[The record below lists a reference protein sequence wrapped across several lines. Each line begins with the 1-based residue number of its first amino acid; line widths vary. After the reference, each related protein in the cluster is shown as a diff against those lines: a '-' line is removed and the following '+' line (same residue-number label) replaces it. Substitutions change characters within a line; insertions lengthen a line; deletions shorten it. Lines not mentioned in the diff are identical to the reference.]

1 MVTVWRSAKNNIYIV
16 HFFGHRGQHIF
27 YQLTYSLRLFTP
39 KSIERK
45 GIMLC
50 VVIFSHVYLVW
61 THYYVD
67 NLCKLFLAVDNI

>member
-16 HFFGHRGQHIF
+16 HFLATDGNISS
-27 YQLTYSLRLFTP
+27 YQLTYSLRLFTL

-45 GIMLC
+45 GIMMC
-50 VVIFSHVYLVW
+50 VVIFSHVYFVW